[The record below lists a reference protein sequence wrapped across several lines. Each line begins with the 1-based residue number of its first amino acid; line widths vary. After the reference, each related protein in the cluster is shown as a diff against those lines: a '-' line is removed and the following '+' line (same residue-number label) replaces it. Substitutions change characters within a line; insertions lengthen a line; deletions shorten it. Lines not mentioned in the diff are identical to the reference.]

1 MKLTL
6 VYLLATILESPVARA
21 AFQSSNKALTSL
33 GVISP
38 STVAFEMILLPLF
51 LPNKF
56 ISVDLRAAEK
66 EKGLETEDAVTR
78 SRREAEREKSVP
90 ERVAAGANA
99 LVVAKR
105 DARRV
110 AEENFMVIV
119 FAPIEE

>member
-1 MKLTL
+1 M
-6 VYLLATILESPVARA
+6 
-21 AFQSSNKALTSL
+21 
-33 GVISP
+33 
-38 STVAFEMILLPLF
+38 
-51 LPNKF
+51 
-56 ISVDLRAAEK
+56 
-66 EKGLETEDAVTR
+66 TR